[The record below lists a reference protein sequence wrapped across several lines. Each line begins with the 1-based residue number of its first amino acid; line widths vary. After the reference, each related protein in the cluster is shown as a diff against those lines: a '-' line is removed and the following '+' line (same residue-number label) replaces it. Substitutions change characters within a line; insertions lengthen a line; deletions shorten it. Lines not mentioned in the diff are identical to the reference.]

1 MLHSLDSV
9 VVPPGD
15 AGSGH
20 SPHSHYKFPSKW
32 NKNDPIIIHYL
43 ETIKSAL
50 SAGGR
55 GLIRYLDYLANVIE
69 WISCRDSFC
78 LLEISILH
86 ALIWLLPLKVPCLRW
101 ENIFFDGLPS
111 SKVCIM
117 ADTIRSA
124 GPQILTRV
132 FISQLWL
139 SNKWNRNICSIGPWD
154 DQGMN
159 MMQKLHRNIC
169 INIHWPKDW
178 VWSPDRLVGIH
189 N

>member
-69 WISCRDSFC
+69 WM
-78 LLEISILH
+78 LM
-86 ALIWLLPLKVPCLRW
+86 
-101 ENIFFDGLPS
+101 S
-111 SKVCIM
+111 SLVVTVFVCWKFPYYM
-117 ADTIRSA
+117 
-124 GPQILTRV
+124 
-132 FISQLWL
+132 
-139 SNKWNRNICSIGPWD
+139 
-154 DQGMN
+154 
-159 MMQKLHRNIC
+159 H
-169 INIHWPKDW
+169 
-178 VWSPDRLVGIH
+178 
-189 N
+189 